1 MMQAEE
7 FKAQAMAAGVSEAA
21 VDMEIAMH
29 DKFVRMGMQPASY
42 EEMLA
47 AIRKKSCVEVFE
59 SSLNA

>member
-21 VDMEIAMH
+21 VDMEISMH